1 VAEKDCQRM
10 RTAQGG
16 SDAPRSV
23 CLSWHF
29 ALATVPKVTRW
40 TEAQRARILAA
51 RFDYGPLAATRQSQP
66 TPAPNKAVRDGR
78 TKRRGRGCCTLCA
91 RVGVVQAQTPRA
103 PPADSHAHPS
113 ATGRQRSLQRDGTK
127 VSAQRSAAERSG
139 AQRSAADT
147 ARRQA
152 ALGTQP
158 LHSRLTK
165 GHDAPFDLYGA
176 PRGRAG
182 RPQEPLSARRGIEAL
197 SRQGRRQKGRAGLKL
212 ELEQAIGVVGVYLRD
227 VLASAPQQYRA
238 IGGAR
243 RGRTG
248 DRLPPL
254 LGIGGHHRT
263 HLVAPEE
270 ASPFSLW
277 KRKRWKKNSGGGH
290 GKHLRVPPRPFHFFY
305 CQ

>member
-1 VAEKDCQRM
+1 MSTLHACEQQCTGRLRKTSAYLAIPGDGRTDHERRGRGVAEKDCQRM

-139 AQRSAADT
+139 YRAQA
-147 ARRQA
+147 
-152 ALGTQP
+152 
-158 LHSRLTK
+158 
-165 GHDAPFDLYGA
+165 
-176 PRGRAG
+176 GRAWDAAT
-182 RPQEPLSARRGIEAL
+182 PLATH
-197 SRQGRRQKGRAGLKL
+197 Q
-212 ELEQAIGVVGVYLRD
+212 
-227 VLASAPQQYRA
+227 
-238 IGGAR
+238 
-243 RGRTG
+243 RT
-248 DRLPPL
+248 
-254 LGIGGHHRT
+254 
-263 HLVAPEE
+263 
-270 ASPFSLW
+270 
-277 KRKRWKKNSGGGH
+277 
-290 GKHLRVPPRPFHFFY
+290 
-305 CQ
+305 

>member
-1 VAEKDCQRM
+1 MVEKDCQQM

-16 SDAPRSV
+16 SDGPRSV

-139 AQRSAADT
+139 AQRI
-147 ARRQA
+147 
-152 ALGTQP
+152 P
-158 LHSRLTK
+158 
-165 GHDAPFDLYGA
+165 
-176 PRGRAG
+176 RAG
-182 RPQEPLSARRGIEAL
+182 RPRL
-197 SRQGRRQKGRAGLKL
+197 GRSHST
-212 ELEQAIGVVGVYLRD
+212 RD
-227 VLASAPQQYRA
+227 SPKDMMLPSIFTERPAAVP
-238 IGGAR
+238 
-243 RGRTG
+243 G
-248 DRLPPL
+248 DRRNRCL
-254 LGIGGHHRT
+254 R
-263 HLVAPEE
+263 AEE
-270 ASPFSLW
+270 SRL
-277 KRKRWKKNSGGGH
+277 
-290 GKHLRVPPRPFHFFY
+290 
-305 CQ
+305 